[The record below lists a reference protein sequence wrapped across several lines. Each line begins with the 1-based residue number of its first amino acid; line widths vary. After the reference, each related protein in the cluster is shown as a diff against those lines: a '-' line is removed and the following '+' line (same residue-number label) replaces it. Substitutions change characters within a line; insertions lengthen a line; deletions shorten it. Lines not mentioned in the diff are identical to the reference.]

1 VSATAGRRRS
11 SAGSD
16 PRRREA
22 IAALPATWEG
32 PLHGFDRAV
41 LLTHGAGTGRD
52 AAPLV
57 AAAGALAAVGVPSLR
72 LDFPYR
78 ARGAKAPDRAPVLA
92 AAVRGAV
99 RALVEATGLPAER
112 LVLAGRS
119 MGGRVCSLVAA
130 GVTQDGAVDPEGP
143 SPCLGLGLLGYPLHP
158 AGKPAVVRDAQF
170 PRLAVPVLFV
180 SGTRDALAPRD
191 ELAARAAAIP
201 GPVQHAW
208 LDDGDHGFTPRKA
221 SGRTKGDLVAEAAN
235 VLATWV
241 RALPA

>member
-1 VSATAGRRRS
+1 MSTTGRRRTNPR
-11 SAGSD
+11 SD
-16 PRRREA
+16 PRDREA
-22 IAALPATWEG
+22 LAALPATWEG

-57 AAAGALAAVGVPSLR
+57 AGAAALAAVGVPSLR

-92 AAVRGAV
+92 AAVRGAI

-130 GVTQDGAVDPEGP
+130 GVVQDGAIDPEGP
-143 SPCLGLGLLGYPLHP
+143 SPCLGVGLLGYPLHP
-158 AGKPAVVRDAQF
+158 AGKPDVVRAAQF
-170 PRLAVPVLFV
+170 PHLRVPVLFV

-191 ELAARAAAIP
+191 ELVARATAIP
-201 GPVQHAW
+201 GLVEHVW
-208 LDDGDHGFTPRKA
+208 LDDGDHGFAPRKA
-221 SGRTKGDLVAEAAN
+221 SGRTKADLVAEAATA
-235 VLATWV
+235 LATWV